1 MTSLMC
7 LVIVHVVE
15 SHGIGTVE
23 SKDQTPVLIHP
34 YGPIAGQMA
43 LESMQPP
50 AWQIHVSR
58 RLGRIQSAKLQPKPR
73 RVLGLDSRQRPGPEE
88 PLQASVTERLDH

>member
-15 SHGIGTVE
+15 SHGIRTVE
-23 SKDQTPVLIHP
+23 AKYHSPVLVHP
-34 YGPIAGQMA
+34 NGPIAGQLA
-43 LESMQPP
+43 FESMQTP

-58 RLGRIQSAKLQPKPR
+58 SLGGVQSAKLQSQPR
-73 RVLGLDSRQRPGPEE
+73 CVLGLNSGQ
-88 PLQASVTERLDH
+88 

>member
-1 MTSLMC
+1 MTSLMR

-15 SHGIGTVE
+15 SHGIRTVE
-23 SKDQTPVLIHP
+23 SKDQPPVLVHP

-43 LESMQPP
+43 FESMQPP

-58 RLGRIQSAKLQPKPR
+58 SLGGVQPAKLQPQPR
-73 RVLGLDSRQRPGPEE
+73 CMLGLNSGQ
-88 PLQASVTERLDH
+88 